1 MDMEL
6 PFHLKTLEPL
16 PGALDTLRYLLEQ
29 PDYSASVD
37 LLQDELGVGSVTFGK
52 AIRRLVTKSYVQMD
66 SAESYRLT
74 DAGRRAA
81 EELIGYDAEGGAP
94 STYSE
99 INTDI
104 AGRMIVVVPQPLVAG
119 RKAEIRVGASI
130 DDVDADGLSG
140 GADLLV
146 RLSAVN
152 AEPSQTQDASLML
165 GGAPQSHTFSLT
177 PQAYTAM
184 RVRVEVY
191 QMMPDGEEVVPCGG
205 LYVDLP
211 VLAQASAVSQRAAY
225 GAPLSLRKTD

>member
-1 MDMEL
+1 MEL

-16 PGALDTLRYLLEQ
+16 PGALDTLRYLIEQ

-37 LLQDELGVGSVTFGK
+37 TLQDELGVGSVTFGK

-81 EELIGYDAEGGAP
+81 EELLDYDAEYGGV
-94 STYSE
+94 SSSHE
-99 INTDI
+99 DVNTDI
-104 AGRMIVVVPQPLVAG
+104 AARLILVAPTPLVAG
-119 RKAEIRVGASI
+119 RKAEIMIGASLE
-130 DDVDADGLSG
+130 DEDADGLNS

-146 RLSAVN
+146 RLSAIN
-152 AEPSQTQDASLML
+152 ADPSQTQDASLML
-165 GGAPQSHTFSLT
+165 GGAPQSHAFSLT
-177 PQAYTAM
+177 PQPYTAM

-191 QMMPDGEEVVPCGG
+191 QMMPDDEEVVSCGG

-211 VLAQASAVSQRAAY
+211 VTAQASPVGQPAAY
-225 GAPLSLRKTD
+225 GAPLSLRKTE